1 MLITAVS
8 RHLDHDAGSVSDDLD
23 RLLDLADVLDVLP
36 DPRRRQ
42 GRRYRLGPILAL
54 CTIAVLAGA
63 TTLAAVARHAA
74 YLPDEVRHRLGL
86 RAAPRAT
93 TLGRLLARLDGDAV
107 DAAVGAWLA
116 AHCSRPDQDEGLC
129 AVAVDGKSL
138 RGSRTAATRAVHL
151 LSAVTH
157 GERATLNQ
165 RQVAGKKGE
174 ISEFKPL
181 LAPLDLAG
189 RTVTFDALHTQHA
202 HAQFLIEEKKAN
214 YIAIV
219 KDNHPKLHHFL
230 KSLPWNQIPLGHAT
244 REKGHGRDEIR
255 RLKAVQVPRRLRL
268 PHAAQAIKVTR
279 RRRDLNSGKIQIE
292 HIYAVTS
299 HNAFSATDAQLA
311 RAVREHW
318 HVEAHHHVRDTTLA
332 EDASKIRTGNTPR
345 AMATFRNLAIALARI
360 TGWTNT
366 AHATDYYK
374 SHLGH
379 AIDLIQP
386 GR

>member
-8 RHLDHDAGSVSDDLD
+8 RHLDHDAGSIPDDPD
-23 RLLDLADVLDVLP
+23 RLLDLADVLDMLP

-42 GRRYRLGPILAL
+42 GRRYRLGQVLAL

-63 TTLAAVARHAA
+63 TTLAAIARHAA

-93 TLGRLLARLDGDAV
+93 TFGRLLARLDGDAV

-116 AHCSRPDQDEGLC
+116 GHCSR
-129 AVAVDGKSL
+129 
-138 RGSRTAATRAVHL
+138 
-151 LSAVTH
+151 
-157 GERATLNQ
+157 
-165 RQVAGKKGE
+165 
-174 ISEFKPL
+174 
-181 LAPLDLAG
+181 
-189 RTVTFDALHTQHA
+189 
-202 HAQFLIEEKKAN
+202 
-214 YIAIV
+214 
-219 KDNHPKLHHFL
+219 
-230 KSLPWNQIPLGHAT
+230 
-244 REKGHGRDEIR
+244 
-255 RLKAVQVPRRLRL
+255 
-268 PHAAQAIKVTR
+268 
-279 RRRDLNSGKIQIE
+279 
-292 HIYAVTS
+292 
-299 HNAFSATDAQLA
+299 SATDAQLA

-345 AMATFRNLAIALARI
+345 AMATFRNIAIALARL

-374 SHLGH
+374 SHPDH
-379 AIDLIQP
+379 ALDLIQP